1 MTVIDVH
8 AHVTAPAELGNYRAG
23 LLASRGGHT
32 RSPLK
37 VSDERI
43 EGSLKAHLTEMTHH
57 QIDLQLISPRPYT
70 VMHWAKPEKI
80 VRWYTEETNNLIAR
94 ECQLHPNTFKG
105 VCTLPQA
112 PGVSP
117 KFWVDE
123 LERCVKD
130 LGFVGVQI
138 NPDPAEMGDDSTP
151 AMGDEYWYPLYEK
164 MVELN
169 VPGLVHSAG
178 CQSERLIFHL
188 HFINEESIAIMSLL
202 DSDVFEIFPSL
213 KLVISHGGGAI
224 PYQIG
229 RFMAQWESHD
239 ERFDHALRKLYFDTC
254 LYTKRS
260 MELLLDTV
268 GVDRCMFGTE
278 VPGAGSHAHPDTGLP
293 MDDLVPLIKS
303 IDWLTDEDRYK
314 IFEGNARSLYS
325 LGAPVGAMA

>member
-1 MTVIDVH
+1 MTVIDAH

-32 RSPLK
+32 RSSLK

-43 EGSLKAHLTEMTHH
+43 HGALKAHLAGMASH
-57 QIDLQLISPRPYT
+57 QIDMQLISPRPYT
-70 VMHWAKPEKI
+70 VMHWAKPESI

-94 ECQLHPNTFKG
+94 QCELYPDRFRG
-105 VCTLPQA
+105 VATLPQG

-117 KFWVDE
+117 THWVDE
-123 LERCVKD
+123 LDRCVKD

-164 MVELN
+164 MVELD
-169 VPGLVHSAG
+169 VPGLVHSAS
-178 CQSERLIFHL
+178 CQSTRLIFHL

-202 DSDVFEIFPSL
+202 DSKVFEDFPTL

-224 PYQIG
+224 PYQVG

-239 ERFDHALRKLYFDTC
+239 ERFDEALKKLYFDTC
-254 LYTKRS
+254 LYTKKS
-260 MELLLDTV
+260 MELLIDTV
-268 GVDRCMFGTE
+268 GADRCLFGTE
-278 VPGAGSHAHPDTGLP
+278 VPGAGSHPHPETGLP
-293 MDDLVPLIKS
+293 MDDLVPMINS
-303 IDWLTDEDRYK
+303 IDWLSAEDRYK
-314 IFEGNARSLYS
+314 IFEGNVRSLYK
-325 LGAPVGAMA
+325 LNVPVGATV